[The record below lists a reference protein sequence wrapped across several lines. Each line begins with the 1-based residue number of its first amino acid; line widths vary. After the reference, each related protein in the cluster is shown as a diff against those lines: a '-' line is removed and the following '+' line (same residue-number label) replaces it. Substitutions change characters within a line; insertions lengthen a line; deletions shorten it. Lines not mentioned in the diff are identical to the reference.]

1 MPYNPHRHDT
11 LPDFQDR
18 PGQSA
23 STAATP
29 VAQTEESNPLPLGEG
44 GTTDASLTRRVR
56 APGFDQTC
64 DPRPLLL
71 RLRAVALALRVR
83 LRPDGLALRALR
95 ALRAGLSQR
104 ERRQAPPRPQS
115 EERRARA
122 HIDLGKGCVS

>member
-44 GTTDASLTRRVR
+44 GATDPSLARRVR

-64 DPRPLLL
+64 DPQ
-71 RLRAVALALRVR
+71 LARQS
-83 LRPDGLALRALR
+83 
-95 ALRAGLSQR
+95 RAGLSQR
-104 ERRQAPPRPQS
+104 ERRKAPPRPQS

-122 HIDLGKGCVS
+122 QIDLRKG

>member
-1 MPYNPHRHDT
+1 MPYTPHRHDT
-11 LPDFQDR
+11 LPDFPDR
-18 PGQSA
+18 RAQSA

-64 DPRPLLL
+64 DPRPLL
-71 RLRAVALALRVR
+71 R
-83 LRPDGLALRALR
+83 LRPDGLALR

-104 ERRQAPPRPQS
+104 ERRKAPPRPQS

-122 HIDLGKGCVS
+122 HIDLGKGCVSRSFHP